1 MEIRSTRISKCCTHV
16 DKEEKEEEKEEDDDK
31 FEIDNKV

>member
-16 DKEEKEEEKEEDDDK
+16 DKEEEEEKEEDDDK